1 MTTNHGKPIAQ
12 ARADQGWT
20 KAQAIWRIRQAAS
33 RHGYSLPKDESIGRR
48 VASWENGHSEPDG
61 MYLSLLCEIFQTQP
75 DALLSRQRKA
85 PKIDGEDAELLLRLD
100 TARGVDAS
108 LIAMLNAHTDL
119 IRMKDRKLGA
129 VVLAEEMGAHL
140 SQVETLLRH
149 SVFQADRSGLAF
161 VLADASALA
170 GWQAVDTG
178 SLSEAWQHFERAKAA
193 AREADDPKIL
203 AFASAEQ
210 AYVLLDLQRPQ
221 QALTMIQQAH
231 REAYHRLPPLM
242 RTWLYAAEA
251 EAYAACDEASSALRT
266 MDAAASNL
274 PNDEA
279 GDDVTMSYLAL
290 NLVHLARWRGGI
302 LARLGDADAIEDL
315 NRALEGMGNGAFT
328 RAEAGVRCDL
338 AGALLARGEVGEA
351 AQQIEQARRLVVIS
365 GSTRQRRRVEQLA
378 RRL

>member
-1 MTTNHGKPIAQ
+1 MTTNHGKPIAR

-20 KAQAIWRIRQAAS
+20 KTQTIFQIRQAAS
-33 RHGYSLPKDESIGRR
+33 RRGYALPKDESIARR
-48 VASWENGHSEPDG
+48 MASWENGHSEPDEF
-61 MYLSLLCEIFQTQP
+61 YLSLLSEIFQTDP
-75 DALLSRQRKA
+75 DALLNRPRKA
-85 PKIDGEDAELLLRLD
+85 PEIDADDAELLLRLD

-129 VVLAEEMGAHL
+129 VVLADEMRAHL
-140 SQVETLLRH
+140 DQVETLLRH

-178 SLSEAWQHFERAKAA
+178 SLSDAWEHFERAKAA

-231 REAYHRLPPLM
+231 REDHHRLPPLM

-251 EAYAACDEASSALRT
+251 EAHAACDDAGSALRT
-266 MDAAASNL
+266 MDVAASNL
-274 PNDEA
+274 PDPESSDE
-279 GDDVTMSYLAL
+279 DTMTYLAL
-290 NLVHLARWRGGI
+290 NLVHLARWRGGV
-302 LARLGDADAIEDL
+302 LAQLGDADAIENL
-315 NRALEGMGNGAFT
+315 NQALDGMDSGAFT
-328 RAEAGVRCDL
+328 RAEAGLRCDL
-338 AGALLARGEVGEA
+338 AGALLARGETGEA

-365 GSTRQRRRVEQLA
+365 GSTRQRRRVERLA
-378 RRL
+378 RQL

>member
-1 MTTNHGKPIAQ
+1 MTTNDAVPIARP
-12 ARADQGWT
+12 RAEQGWT
-20 KAQAIWRIRQAAS
+20 KLQTIFRLRQAAT
-33 RHGYSLPKDESIGRR
+33 RRGLTLPKDDSISRR
-48 VASWENGHSEPDG
+48 MASWENGHSEPDDI
-61 MYLSLLCEIFQTQP
+61 YLALLSEIFQAEP
-75 DALLSRQRKA
+75 DTLLNRPRKA
-85 PKIDGEDAELLLRLD
+85 PEMDADEAELLLRLD

-129 VVLAEEMGAHL
+129 VVLAEEVRAHL
-140 SQVETLLRH
+140 DQVETLLRH
-149 SVFQADRSGLAF
+149 SVFRAGRSSLAF

-178 SLSEAWQHFERAKAA
+178 SLSDAWEHFERAKAA

-221 QALTMIQQAH
+221 DALTMIQQAH
-231 REAYHRLPPLM
+231 REDHRRLPPLM

-251 EAYAACDEASSALRT
+251 EAYAASDDASSALRT
-266 MDAAASNL
+266 MDVAASSL
-274 PNDEA
+274 PDGTDE
-279 GDDVTMSYLAL
+279 GDVTMSYLAL

-315 NRALEGMGNGAFT
+315 NRALAGMGSGAFT
-328 RAEAGVRCDL
+328 RAEAGLRCDL
-338 AGALLARGEVGEA
+338 AGALIARGETGEA
-351 AQQIEQARRLVVIS
+351 AQQIEQARRLVALS
-365 GSTRQRRRVEQLA
+365 GSTRQRRRLDQLA
-378 RRL
+378 QQL